1 MDNTKRIEILELI
14 SNLMRNIFRIEDE
27 EEFKKIKENI
37 PILNII
43 NLINITKDSYKD
55 DVYLDTIINNNIITP
70 KIVNE
75 LDFSNI
81 QNEIDNTELDDFSL
95 EK

>member
-1 MDNTKRIEILELI
+1 MDNTKRIEVLELI

-43 NLINITKDSYKD
+43 NLINITKDNYKD
-55 DVYLDTIINNNIITP
+55 DVYIDTIINNNIITP

>member
-1 MDNTKRIEILELI
+1 MDKTKRIEVLELM
-14 SNLMRNIFRIEDE
+14 SNLMKNIFRIEDE
-27 EEFKKIKENI
+27 EEFKKDKSNI

-43 NLINITKDSYKD
+43 NLINTTKDNYKD
-55 DVYLDTIINNNIITP
+55 DVYIKTIINYDIITP

-81 QNEIDNTELDDFSL
+81 KNEIDNNEFDDFSL